1 MLGIQTTGDDPHMAV
16 GSGQPREFVS
26 TGQVD
31 HDVTGAVEGVLRT
44 YLSERLAEAART
56 DAVVAE
62 ELVGRLRDIALRGG
76 KRLRARFLWW
86 GWRACGGDARGTA
99 AKQVLSVAAA
109 LELIQT
115 CAVVHDDVMDNSS
128 VRRGAAAVHEDFARQ
143 HSRAGMRGSPTS
155 HGTAGAILVGDL
167 ALAWADDLLTSTALS
182 STLGAPLYREWRAM
196 RWEMVAG
203 QYLDVR
209 AAATG
214 ATTPDEAVRIARLK
228 SALYTVERPLALGAA
243 LAGAADRTMGVLRSA
258 GRCAGMAFQ
267 LRDDLLGV
275 FGDPGRTGKPAG
287 DDLRDGKLT
296 YLRAIALRLAE
307 ESGDV
312 SAGEALRVADPPLTD
327 EQVRRARAA
336 VESTGARRVVEAE
349 ISRLVHLGERH
360 LAALPGEAAA
370 VAELGSLVRTAAG
383 LHPSRE
389 EASR

>member
-1 MLGIQTTGDDPHMAV
+1 MLGIQATEDDPPTAV
-16 GSGQPREFVS
+16 GGRQAGEFIS
-26 TGQVD
+26 TGRVD
-31 HDVTGAVEGVLRT
+31 HDVTGAVEDVLRA
-44 YLSERLAEAART
+44 YLGERLAEAART
-56 DAVVAE
+56 DAVAAD
-62 ELVGRLRDIALRGG
+62 ELAGRLRDMALRGG

-86 GWRACGGDARGTA
+86 GWRACGGDARGSEA
-99 AKQVLSVAAA
+99 EQVLSVAAA

-115 CAVVHDDVMDNSS
+115 CAVVHDDVMDRSS

-143 HSRAGMRGSPTS
+143 HARAGMRGSPAS

-167 ALAWADDLLTSTALS
+167 ALAWADDLLASTALS
-182 STLGAPLYREWRAM
+182 SPRGAPLHREWRAM

-214 ATTPDEAVRIARLK
+214 ATTLDEAVRIAHLK

-243 LAGAADRTMGVLRSA
+243 LAGAADRTLGVLRSA

-275 FGDPGRTGKPAG
+275 FGDPGRTGKPAD

-296 YLRAIALRLAE
+296 YLRAIALRLAD

-312 SAGEALRVADPPLTD
+312 PAGEALRVADPPLTD

-336 VESTGARRVVEAE
+336 VEGTGARRVVEAE
-349 ISRLVHLGERH
+349 ISRLVRLSERH

-370 VAELGSLVRTAAG
+370 VAALGSLFRTAAG
-383 LHPSRE
+383 LHPSGE
-389 EASR
+389 EGSR